1 MRVLAVDGGQSTI
14 RVGYSDGRA
23 WIELGGITH
32 MEGDTASAM
41 VRCSLASGAAPGAY
55 APLVHVWM
63 TAA

>member
-41 VRCSLASGAAPGAY
+41 VRCSLALASLRVHTRRSSTSG
-55 APLVHVWM
+55 
-63 TAA
+63 